1 MEKPVSVNSKEKIA
15 TPNIFSLLKP
25 YSGIVIVLII
35 MALLGSGVNMLIP
48 KIIARAIDAF
58 SSKHFD
64 AGSVV
69 IQFLSAAGAIFVF
82 TFLQNIYSDL
92 YLRKGSERSAYP
104 TLR

>member
-58 SSKHFD
+58 SPVS
-64 AGSVV
+64 
-69 IQFLSAAGAIFVF
+69 LM
-82 TFLQNIYSDL
+82 SDL
-92 YLRKGSERSAYP
+92 SLFSFWQLPEQFSYSPSCRISFRPIPPKR
-104 TLR
+104 